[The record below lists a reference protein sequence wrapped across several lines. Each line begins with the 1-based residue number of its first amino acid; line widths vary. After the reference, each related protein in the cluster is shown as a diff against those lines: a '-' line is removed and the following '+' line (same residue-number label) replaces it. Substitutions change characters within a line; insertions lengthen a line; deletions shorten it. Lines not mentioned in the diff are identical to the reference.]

1 MNQNFTKDT
10 ILKLLSGMSSE
21 KEIRK
26 YLDRFSSDDFR
37 FAVIKVGGAVIEN
50 DLENLISSLVF
61 LNEVGLRPI
70 IVHGGGPK
78 LSRALEEKKIQFSFK
93 DGQRITSKEV
103 LDEAID
109 VFKAENQKITSAL
122 IEKNVSAV
130 SLIDDIF
137 KCIIQDE
144 ELGFVGSIIETNS
157 NKIRNIISNGGVPV
171 IAPMGYTDK
180 KQIVNINGDKA
191 TQALAKEIS
200 PDKVIFLSEI
210 GGILDG
216 SDDLISTINI
226 KDDYNLSL
234 IHI

>member
-78 LSRALEEKKIQFSFK
+78 LSRALEEKKYSFHLK
-93 DGQRITSKEV
+93 
-103 LDEAID
+103 
-109 VFKAENQKITSAL
+109 
-122 IEKNVSAV
+122 
-130 SLIDDIF
+130 
-137 KCIIQDE
+137 
-144 ELGFVGSIIETNS
+144 
-157 NKIRNIISNGGVPV
+157 
-171 IAPMGYTDK
+171 M
-180 KQIVNINGDKA
+180 
-191 TQALAKEIS
+191 AKELLL
-200 PDKVIFLSEI
+200 K
-210 GGILDG
+210 
-216 SDDLISTINI
+216 
-226 KDDYNLSL
+226 KY
-234 IHI
+234 